1 MDYMT
6 TYKWGF
12 RAAPLAILVFWGVT
26 LFHHTSD
33 LKRAGVGKA
42 FIALNKTIDCKV
54 HAKTDAEVRSCLS
67 RTYQ

>member
-1 MDYMT
+1 MGYMT

-12 RAAPLAILVFWGVT
+12 RGATLAILMYWGVT
-26 LFHHTSD
+26 LYLHTSD

-42 FIALNKTIDCKV
+42 FIALNKTIACKV
-54 HAKTDAEVRSCLS
+54 HAKTDAEVRSCLN